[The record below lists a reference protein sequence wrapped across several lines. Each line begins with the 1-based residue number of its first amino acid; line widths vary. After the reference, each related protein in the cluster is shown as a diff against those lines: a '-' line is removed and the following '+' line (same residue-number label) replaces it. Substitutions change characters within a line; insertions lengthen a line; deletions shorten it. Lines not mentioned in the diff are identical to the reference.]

1 MIQRLSSLTRLR
13 PRRRGAS
20 AIEFA
25 LTLPLLAFFLMAV
38 IEYGWYFWQ
47 LIAMT
52 NAVRDALR
60 VAVVFPVDG
69 TSSDPYFEPVT
80 EAETRVAELLTNFGI
95 DPATGG
101 STDCKIEAV
110 PNSAGGAGTW
120 TITLRACLEYESL
133 TLELVPVP
141 ETITAEMTMLLE
153 DQS

>member
-1 MIQRLSSLTRLR
+1 MRRLSGVLCRR
-13 PRRRGAS
+13 PWRRGAS

-60 VAVVFPVDG
+60 VAVIFPVDG
-69 TSSDPYFEPVT
+69 TATDPYADPVS
-80 EAETRVAELLTNFGI
+80 EAETRVQTLLASFGI
-95 DPATGG
+95 DPATSG
-101 STDCKIEAV
+101 SAECKIEAV
-110 PNSAGGAGTW
+110 PNDSGGAGTW
-120 TITLRACLEYESL
+120 TLTLRACLEYEPL
-133 TLELVPVP
+133 TLNLVPVP
-141 ETITAEMTMLLE
+141 DTIAAEMTMLLE